1 VIAFLLAVLVLAGIF
16 GIVFLIGRL
25 RPKKPETTV
34 KARAVVAKAKK
45 ERRAQGSPWVLRAAI
60 LLLVLAAASLV
71 AGLAQFRFAK
81 TEKGPTIMLVID
93 ASQTM
98 DRTDIVPT
106 RLVAAQNAARAF
118 LQKLPPEFKVGL
130 VTYAIQPAV
139 LATPTT
145 DHAAVE
151 TALASPPRG
160 DRTVIGE
167 GLSAALDTIESE
179 WGRNGRTDS
188 AVILL
193 SDGLD
198 TSADTIAPLDVA
210 TRAHSMGVPI
220 DTVVLGQT
228 GTPHGVDMELMS
240 QIATTTGG
248 SVSTASTAG
257 ELTSVYQTL
266 GGQLSTQLEIGSRA
280 QFFIPVAVLLAMLAS
295 VLVVMRLSRP
305 QY

>member
-1 VIAFLLAVLVLAGIF
+1 MAAFVIAVFVLAGIV
-16 GIVFLIGRL
+16 GVVFLVGRL
-25 RPKKPETTV
+25 RPKRATTV
-34 KARAVVAKAKK
+34 RGREAEARAKS
-45 ERRAQGSPWVLRAAI
+45 RRRTEGSPWVMRAAI

-81 TEKGPTIMLVID
+81 TENGPTVVLVID
-93 ASQTM
+93 ASETM
-98 DRTDIVPT
+98 DRTDIAPT

-118 LQKLPPEFKVGL
+118 LAKLPAAFKVGL
-130 VTYAIQPAV
+130 VTYAIRPAV

-145 DHAAVE
+145 DHGAVE

-160 DRTVIGE
+160 DHTVIGE

-179 WGRNGRTDS
+179 WGRDGRTDA

-198 TSADTIAPLDVA
+198 TRVDTVAPLDVA
-210 TRAHSMGVPI
+210 ARAHSMGVPI

-228 GTPHGVDMELMS
+228 DTPSGVDMELMS
-240 QIATTTGG
+240 QIAATTGG

-295 VLVVMRLSRP
+295 VLVVRRLSRP